1 VIPNATKE
9 EVKRIG
15 IGIVKAV
22 YSAKMRSAPNS
33 PFPYVSISAG
43 ASLCSM
49 VPEKNLD
56 DYLAEADK
64 ELYLAK
70 NGGRNRFYFLG
81 KEIK

>member
-1 VIPNATKE
+1 VSVECVSFTGIPA
-9 EVKRIG
+9 
-15 IGIVKAV
+15 
-22 YSAKMRSAPNS
+22 AKMPSAPDA
-33 PFPYVSISAG
+33 PFPYVSLSAG

-70 NGGRNRFYFLG
+70 NGGHNRFYFLDG
-81 KEIK
+81 EIE